1 MSGAPTPHPDVHP
14 YIVVTP
20 GRVELVVPLADGDGR
35 QVLRVPLRRRTGL
48 MMLADLAGAARDD
61 WCGPRR
67 PPDVDAPEPFIGF
80 AGE

>member
-1 MSGAPTPHPDVHP
+1 MSGGPTPHPDVGP
-14 YIVVTP
+14 YIVRTP

-48 MMLADLAGAARDD
+48 MMAADLVAAARDD
-61 WCGPRR
+61 WCEPRR
-67 PPDVDAPEPFIGF
+67 APEDAAPEPFIGF